1 MEEPGT
7 GPGRGG
13 GGKPEQ
19 ERGALGPPPPTGA
32 ETTKRL
38 EYVGLHER

>member
-1 MEEPGT
+1 MGGNQSKREE
-7 GPGRGG
+7 
-13 GGKPEQ
+13 
-19 ERGALGPPPPTGA
+19 LLDPPPPTGA